1 MRPMRDTRLA
11 NGSSSVRSLPLYRIS
26 SKNEYTCDSRQSCKK
41 QSDSAAAHIDH
52 KRNET
57 VELVLYILAKSV
69 QLFLSAISLCMFMTV
84 ILQFFV
90 NPEESKAYRLFSTI
104 TEFVVFPFRVIMAK
118 LNLFQGT
125 PIDMPFLFAYL
136 TVSLISMLMPVI

>member
-1 MRPMRDTRLA
+1 M
-11 NGSSSVRSLPLYRIS
+11 
-26 SKNEYTCDSRQSCKK
+26 
-41 QSDSAAAHIDH
+41 
-52 KRNET
+52 
-57 VELVLYILAKSV
+57 ELVLYILAKSV